1 MLLTAD
7 ASVGN
12 YWITVQPQYRLGS
25 PNGFGILQY
34 EGAPPS
40 LPQTATPQPGA
51 TKPWSLPQIAQV
63 STTAWLFV
71 LIQCWQLWCIVLIIA
86 HVAATASGIHMLY

>member
-1 MLLTAD
+1 MYSHCRTNGTTECRYDVLLTAN

-25 PNGFGILQY
+25 PNGFGILHY
-34 EGAPPS
+34 EGAFPS

-51 TKPWSLPQIAQV
+51 TNPWSLPQIAQV
-63 STTAWLFV
+63 KVTA
-71 LIQCWQLWCIVLIIA
+71 
-86 HVAATASGIHMLY
+86 